1 MRGADSLRN
10 NLRLVRGRLGLSQQ
24 ELAARVGVA
33 RQTIG
38 AVEAGLYTPSAAL
51 ALRLARVLGCR
62 VEEVFWLEEEPAE
75 VVEAVPAAGLE
86 AELGSGAGA
95 PRGVP
100 VSLVRVG
107 GRWVAHSLLGE
118 SGVRTELVPADG
130 EVLPEGRGAEQ
141 AEGGGTAAL
150 LQVRALDD
158 PQDLGRSVML
168 AGCTPALSLWARAAE
183 RWHPGLRVHWVF
195 ANSGEALAA
204 LARGEVHGAGT
215 HLYDSRTGACNV
227 PFVRAALPGRAV
239 ALVNLG
245 EWEEGL
251 LVRRGNPRGIRGVA
265 DLARPGVTIVNREPG
280 AGSRQLLED
289 MLGEAGLPP
298 GAVAGFDRV
307 VRGHLQVA
315 RAVAGGEADAGVSTE
330 GVARAFGLDFV
341 PLRRTRYEVAFLQ
354 ESLGEP
360 AIQQLLATLGHRR
373 VRRQLEVVGGYDTAR
388 TGEVETV
395 PA

>member
-1 MRGADSLRN
+1 MKGTDSLRN
-10 NLRLVRGRLGLSQQ
+10 NLRLMRNRLGLSQQ

-75 VVEAVPAAGLE
+75 VVEAVPAAGLA
-86 AELGSGAGA
+86 AELGAGA
-95 PRGVP
+95 VGADRIP

-118 SGVRTELVPADG
+118 SGLRTELVPADG
-130 EVLPEGRGAEQ
+130 QVVPEEAAGGRQVTGVA
-141 AEGGGTAAL
+141 AGG
-150 LQVRALDD
+150 VRVRTLDD
-158 PQDLGRSVML
+158 PEDLARSVLL

-183 RWHPGLRVHWVF
+183 RWHPGLRVNWVF
-195 ANSGEALAA
+195 ANSWEALTA
-204 LARGEVHGAGT
+204 LAGGEVHGAGT
-215 HLYDSRTGACNV
+215 HLCQGATGICNI

-239 ALVNLG
+239 VLVHLG
-245 EWEEGL
+245 EWVEGL
-251 LVRRGNPRGIRGVA
+251 LVRRGNPAGIRGVA
-265 DLARPGVTIVNREPG
+265 DLARPGVTIVNREAG
-280 AGSRQLLED
+280 AGSRRLLED
-289 MLGEAGLPP
+289 ALNEAGVPH

-330 GVARAFGLDFV
+330 GMARAFGLDFV
-341 PLRRTRYEVAFLQ
+341 PLRRTSYDVAFLRDYAD
-354 ESLGEP
+354 EP
-360 AIQQLLATLGHRR
+360 AVQQLLGTLGHRR
-373 VRRQLEVVGGYDTAR
+373 VRRQLEAVAGYDTAR
-388 TGEVETV
+388 TGEVETIL
-395 PA
+395 P